1 LQETQGLYYNVSIK
15 FIKEFLQ
22 VTTEAMP
29 NLFINP
35 ALKKFL
41 SYVKPYRRI
50 IIVATI
56 CGLLKYN
63 IPLIFPLVLKNIIDH
78 LLSPESYNTAK
89 LHSVMLLLV
98 LLYLCYAAATYF
110 RSYFA
115 DQTGQRIIFDL
126 RHELYVHLQRM
137 SLSFFEKRQVGSI
150 ASRLLGDIASAQ
162 NFVGAA
168 FTNTIMDAS
177 SIFLISFFL
186 FRMNCRLALVSI
198 SILPFYVFLN
208 KYFKSQI
215 KKTSQLAQRKME
227 EISGNVH
234 EKLGGISTIQS
245 YTREKAE
252 EKLFF
257 QDNREYLSYQ
267 LKNVKHN
274 ASAQSVV
281 GFLTSIA
288 PVIVVWYGAMQVIHG
303 HLTVGE
309 LTAFYAYLGMF
320 YIPLNRLTE
329 LNILLAN
336 SQSAIERISEV
347 FSITPDVT
355 DHPDAKEIK
364 TIKGEIKFSNVHFAY
379 EPSKTV
385 LKDINLSIPAGRTVA
400 LVGPSGAGKS
410 TFVKLIPRFY
420 DVFSGKITIDDVDIR
435 YFKLSCL
442 RRHIATVPQEPIL
455 FSGTIYEN
463 IVLGN
468 PAATDEDVQT
478 AAVSANAHDFIRK
491 LPKGYQ
497 AEIGE
502 GGLKLSGGQ
511 RQRIAL
517 ARAFLKNA
525 PILIL
530 DEATSSLDSE
540 SENLIQQA
548 LKRLM
553 QGRTTIII
561 AHRFSTIQSVDQI
574 VAFDNG
580 EIAETGNH
588 QELLQKPYG
597 LYRRLYTETT
607 DCTDYTDKNL
617 KQSAEFNNPK
627 SVQSEKSF
635 D

>member
-1 LQETQGLYYNVSIK
+1 VKNI
-15 FIKEFLQ
+15 
-22 VTTEAMP
+22 
-29 NLFINP
+29 FINQS
-35 ALKKFL
+35 LKKFFFF
-41 SYVKPYRRI
+41 VKPYRWLI
-50 IIVATI
+50 VVATI
-56 CGLLKYN
+56 FGLLKYN
-63 IPLIFPLVLKNIIDH
+63 IPLIFPLVLKNVIDH
-78 LLSPESYNTAK
+78 LLSPSSYDTTKFHYTMMSMVA
-89 LHSVMLLLV
+89 
-98 LLYLCYAAATYF
+98 LYVFWAVATYL
-110 RSYFA
+110 RSHFA
-115 DQTGQRIIFDL
+115 DRTGQRIIFDL

-137 SLSFFEKRQVGSI
+137 SLSFYEKRQVGSV

-177 SIFLISFFL
+177 SLFLISFFL
-186 FRMNCRLALVSI
+186 FRMNWRLALVSI
-198 SILPFYVFLN
+198 SILPFYVVLN
-208 KYFKSQI
+208 KYFKSRI

-234 EKLGGISTIQS
+234 EKLGGISIIQS

-252 EKLFF
+252 ERLFF

-267 LKNVKHN
+267 LKNVKYN
-274 ASAQSVV
+274 ASAQSMV

-288 PVIVVWYGAMQVIHG
+288 PLLVVWYGAMQVIHG

-320 YIPLNRLTE
+320 YTPLNRLIE

-336 SQSAIERISEV
+336 SQSAIERIFEV
-347 FSITPDVT
+347 FNTSPEVVDR
-355 DHPDAKEIK
+355 PDAKEFD
-364 TIKGEIKFSNVHFAY
+364 TIKGEITFQHVRFAY
-379 EPSKTV
+379 ETTITA
-385 LKDINLSIPAGRTVA
+385 LKDINLSIPAGCTVA

-420 DVFSGKITIDDVDIR
+420 DVLAGSITIDGWDIR
-435 YFKLSCL
+435 DFKLNCL
-442 RRHIATVPQEPIL
+442 RKHIATVPQEPIL

-463 IVLGN
+463 IMFGN
-468 PAATDEDVQT
+468 STATEKDVQA
-478 AAVSANAHDFIRK
+478 AAVSANAHDFICK
-491 LPKGYQ
+491 LPNGYQ

-530 DEATSSLDSE
+530 DEATSSLDSKA
-540 SENLIQQA
+540 ENLIQQA

-561 AHRFSTIQSVDQI
+561 AHRLSTIQSADNI
-574 VAFDNG
+574 VVFDNG
-580 EIAETGNH
+580 EIVEIGNH

-597 LYRRLYTETT
+597 LYQRLYEE
-607 DCTDYTDKNL
+607 
-617 KQSAEFNNPK
+617 QFN
-627 SVQSEKSF
+627 KSF
-635 D
+635 TVESGKSLT

>member
-1 LQETQGLYYNVSIK
+1 M
-15 FIKEFLQ
+15 FW
-22 VTTEAMP
+22 A
-29 NLFINP
+29 
-35 ALKKFL
+35 
-41 SYVKPYRRI
+41 
-50 IIVATI
+50 VAT
-56 CGLLKYN
+56 
-63 IPLIFPLVLKNIIDH
+63 
-78 LLSPESYNTAK
+78 
-89 LHSVMLLLV
+89 
-98 LLYLCYAAATYF
+98 YLRA
-110 RSYFA
+110 YFA
-115 DQTGQRIIFDL
+115 DRTGQQIIFDL

-137 SLSFFEKRQVGSI
+137 SLSFYEKRQVGSV

-186 FRMNCRLALVSI
+186 FSMNWRLALVSI
-198 SILPFYVFLN
+198 SILPFYIVLN
-208 KYFKSQI
+208 KFFKSQI

-234 EKLGGISTIQS
+234 EKLGGISIIQS

-274 ASAQSVV
+274 AYAQSMV
-281 GFLTSIA
+281 GFLTTIA
-288 PVIVVWYGAMQVIHG
+288 PVLVIWYGSIQVIHG

-309 LTAFYAYLGMF
+309 LAAFYAYLGMF
-320 YIPLNRLTE
+320 YAPLNRLIE

-336 SQSAIERISEV
+336 SQSAIERIFEV
-347 FSITPDVT
+347 FNTSPDVM
-355 DHPDAKEIK
+355 DLPDSEEFD
-364 TIKGEIKFSNVHFAY
+364 TIKGEIKFQNVHFAY
-379 EPSKTV
+379 ETAITV
-385 LKDINLSIPAGRTVA
+385 LKDINLSIPGGCTVA

-410 TFVKLIPRFY
+410 TFAKLIPRFY
-420 DVFSGKITIDDVDIR
+420 DVLAGSITVDGRDVRD
-435 YFKLSCL
+435 FKLNCL

-463 IVLGN
+463 IMFGN
-468 PAATDEDVQT
+468 SAATEKDVQA
-478 AAVSANAHDFIRK
+478 AAVSANAHDFICK
-491 LPKGYQ
+491 LPNGYQ
-497 AEIGE
+497 TEIGE

-525 PILIL
+525 PILLL
-530 DEATSSLDSE
+530 DEATSSLDSK

-561 AHRFSTIQSVDQI
+561 AHRLSTIQSADKI
-574 VAFDNG
+574 VVFDDG
-580 EIAETGNH
+580 EIVEIGNH

-597 LYRRLYTETT
+597 LYRRLYEE
-607 DCTDYTDKNL
+607 
-617 KQSAEFNNPK
+617 QFNKWFNVESGK
-627 SVQSEKSF
+627 SLS
-635 D
+635 

>member
-1 LQETQGLYYNVSIK
+1 VKNI
-15 FIKEFLQ
+15 
-22 VTTEAMP
+22 
-29 NLFINP
+29 FINQS
-35 ALKKFL
+35 LKKFL
-41 SYVKPYRRI
+41 FFVKPYRWVI
-50 IIVATI
+50 VVATI
-56 CGLLKYN
+56 FGLLKYN
-63 IPLIFPLVLKNIIDH
+63 IPLIFPLVLKNVIDH
-78 LLSPESYNTAK
+78 LLSPSSYDTTK
-89 LHSVMLLLV
+89 FHYTMTSLV
-98 LLYLCYAAATYF
+98 VLYMFWAVATYL

-115 DQTGQRIIFDL
+115 DRTGQRIIFDL

-137 SLSFFEKRQVGSI
+137 SLSFYEKRQVGSV

-168 FTNTIMDAS
+168 FTNTLMDAS
-177 SIFLISFFL
+177 AIFLISFLL
-186 FRMNCRLALVSI
+186 FRMNWRLALVSI
-198 SILPFYVFLN
+198 SILPFYIVLN

-234 EKLGGISTIQS
+234 EKLGGISIIQS

-252 EKLFF
+252 EKLFL
-257 QDNREYLSYQ
+257 QDNREYLSYK

-274 ASAQSVV
+274 AYAQAMV
-281 GFLTSIA
+281 GFLTTIA
-288 PVIVVWYGAMQVIHG
+288 PVLVIWYGAIQVIHG

-320 YIPLNRLTE
+320 YTPLNRLTE

-336 SQSAIERISEV
+336 SQSAIERIFEV
-347 FSITPDVT
+347 FNTSPDVM
-355 DHPDAKEIK
+355 DHPNAKEFG
-364 TIKGEIKFSNVHFAY
+364 TIKGEIKFQNVHFAY
-379 EPSKTV
+379 ETTITV
-385 LKDINLSIPAGRTVA
+385 LKDINLSIPGGCTVA

-410 TFVKLIPRFY
+410 TFVKLVPRFY
-420 DVFSGKITIDDVDIR
+420 DVSAGSITIDNCDIR
-435 YFKLSCL
+435 DFKLNCL

-463 IVLGN
+463 IMFGN
-468 PAATDEDVQT
+468 SAATEKDVQA
-478 AAVSANAHDFIRK
+478 AAVSANAHDFICK
-491 LPKGYQ
+491 LPNGYHT
-497 AEIGE
+497 EIGE

-525 PILIL
+525 PILLL
-530 DEATSSLDSE
+530 DEATSSLDSR

-561 AHRFSTIQSVDQI
+561 AHRLSTIQSADKI
-574 VAFDNG
+574 VVFDNG
-580 EIAETGNH
+580 EIVEIGNH

-597 LYRRLYTETT
+597 LYRRLYEEQF
-607 DCTDYTDKNL
+607 KNRFTAG
-617 KQSAEFNNPK
+617 SAI
-627 SVQSEKSF
+627 QHI
-635 D
+635 

>member
-1 LQETQGLYYNVSIK
+1 MKNI
-15 FIKEFLQ
+15 
-22 VTTEAMP
+22 
-29 NLFINP
+29 FINQS
-35 ALKKFL
+35 LKKFFFF
-41 SYVKPYRRI
+41 VKPYRWLI
-50 IIVATI
+50 VVATI
-56 CGLLKYN
+56 FGLLKYN
-63 IPLIFPLVLKNIIDH
+63 IPLIFPLVLKNVIDH
-78 LLSPESYNTAK
+78 LLSPSSYDIRKFHCTMM
-89 LHSVMLLLV
+89 SMVV
-98 LLYLCYAAATYF
+98 LYVFWAVATYL
-110 RSYFA
+110 RAYFA
-115 DQTGQRIIFDL
+115 DRTGQQIIFDL

-137 SLSFFEKRQVGSI
+137 SLSFYEKRQVGSV

-186 FRMNCRLALVSI
+186 FSMNWRLALVSI
-198 SILPFYVFLN
+198 SILPFYIVLN
-208 KYFKSQI
+208 KFFKSQI

-234 EKLGGISTIQS
+234 EKLGGISIIQS

-274 ASAQSVV
+274 AYAQSMV
-281 GFLTSIA
+281 GFLTTIA
-288 PVIVVWYGAMQVIHG
+288 PVLVIWYGSIQVIHG

-309 LTAFYAYLGMF
+309 LAAFYAYLGMF
-320 YIPLNRLTE
+320 YAPLNRLIE

-336 SQSAIERISEV
+336 SQSAIERIFEV
-347 FSITPDVT
+347 FNTSPDVM
-355 DHPDAKEIK
+355 DLPDSEEFD
-364 TIKGEIKFSNVHFAY
+364 TIKGEIKFQNVHFAY
-379 EPSKTV
+379 ETAITV
-385 LKDINLSIPAGRTVA
+385 LKDINLSIPGGCTVA

-410 TFVKLIPRFY
+410 TFAKLIPRFY
-420 DVFSGKITIDDVDIR
+420 DVLAGSITVDGRDVRD
-435 YFKLSCL
+435 FKLNCL

-463 IVLGN
+463 IMFGN
-468 PAATDEDVQT
+468 SAATEKDVQA
-478 AAVSANAHDFIRK
+478 AAVSANAHDFICK
-491 LPKGYQ
+491 LPNGYQ
-497 AEIGE
+497 TEIGE

-525 PILIL
+525 PILLL
-530 DEATSSLDSE
+530 DEATSSLDSK

-561 AHRFSTIQSVDQI
+561 AHRLSTIQSADKI
-574 VAFDNG
+574 VVFDDG
-580 EIAETGNH
+580 EIVEIGNH

-597 LYRRLYTETT
+597 LYRRLYEE
-607 DCTDYTDKNL
+607 
-617 KQSAEFNNPK
+617 QFNKWFNVESGK
-627 SVQSEKSF
+627 SLS
-635 D
+635 

>member
-1 LQETQGLYYNVSIK
+1 MSNI
-15 FIKEFLQ
+15 
-22 VTTEAMP
+22 
-29 NLFINP
+29 FINP

-41 SYVKPYRRI
+41 SHVKPYRWLI
-50 IIVATI
+50 VVATI

-63 IPLIFPLVLKNIIDH
+63 IPLIFPLVLKNVIDH
-78 LLSPESYNTAK
+78 LLSPSSYDITKFNYTMM
-89 LHSVMLLLV
+89 SLV
-98 LLYLCYAAATYF
+98 ALYVFWAVVTYL
-110 RSYFA
+110 RAYFA
-115 DQTGQRIIFDL
+115 DRTGQRIIFDL

-137 SLSFFEKRQVGSI
+137 SLSFYAKRQVGSV

-177 SIFLISFFL
+177 SLFLIAFFL
-186 FRMNCRLALVSI
+186 FSMNWRLALVSI
-198 SILPFYVFLN
+198 SILPFYVVLN
-208 KYFKSQI
+208 KYFKSRI
-215 KKTSQLAQRKME
+215 KKTSHLAQRKME

-252 EKLFF
+252 EKVFF

-274 ASAQSVV
+274 AYAQSMV

-288 PVIVVWYGAMQVIHG
+288 PVLVVWYGAMQVIHG

-320 YIPLNRLTE
+320 YTPLNRLTE

-336 SQSAIERISEV
+336 SQSAIERIFEV
-347 FSITPDVT
+347 FNTSPDIM
-355 DHPDAKEIK
+355 DRPDSKEFD
-364 TIKGEIKFSNVHFAY
+364 TIKGEIKFQNAHFAY

-385 LKDINLSIPAGRTVA
+385 LKGIDLSIPAGCTVA

-420 DVFSGKITIDDVDIR
+420 DVSAGSITIDNCDIR
-435 YFKLSCL
+435 DFKLNCL

-463 IVLGN
+463 IVFGN
-468 PAATDEDVQT
+468 SAATEKDVQV
-478 AAVSANAHDFIRK
+478 AAISANAHDFICK
-491 LPKGYQ
+491 LPNGYQ
-497 AEIGE
+497 TEIGE
-502 GGLKLSGGQ
+502 GGMKLSGGQ

-530 DEATSSLDSE
+530 DEATSSLDSKA
-540 SENLIQQA
+540 ENLIQQA

-561 AHRFSTIQSVDQI
+561 AHRLSTIQSADKI
-574 VAFDNG
+574 VVFDNG
-580 EIAETGNH
+580 EIVETGNH

-597 LYRRLYTETT
+597 LYRRLHTETT

-627 SVQSEKSF
+627 SVQSEKSVVPNVF
-635 D
+635 

>member
-1 LQETQGLYYNVSIK
+1 MAILKFLIIK
-15 FIKEFLQ
+15 HVKNI
-22 VTTEAMP
+22 
-29 NLFINP
+29 FINQS
-35 ALKKFL
+35 LKKFL
-41 SYVKPYRRI
+41 SHVKPYRWLI
-50 IIVATI
+50 VVATI
-56 CGLLKYN
+56 FGLLKYN
-63 IPLIFPLVLKNIIDH
+63 IPLIFPLVLKNVIDH
-78 LLSPESYNTAK
+78 LLSPSSYDTTK
-89 LHSVMLLLV
+89 FHYTMMSLV
-98 LLYLCYAAATYF
+98 ALYVFWAVATYL

-115 DQTGQRIIFDL
+115 DRTGQRIIFDL

-137 SLSFFEKRQVGSI
+137 SLSFYEKRQVGSV

-177 SIFLISFFL
+177 SLFLIAFFL
-186 FRMNCRLALVSI
+186 FSMNWRLALVSI
-198 SILPFYVFLN
+198 SILPFYVVLN
-208 KYFKSQI
+208 KYFKSRI

-234 EKLGGISTIQS
+234 EKLGGISIIQS

-252 EKLFF
+252 EKLFL

-274 ASAQSVV
+274 AYAQSMV

-288 PVIVVWYGAMQVIHG
+288 PVLVVWYGAMQVIHG

-320 YIPLNRLTE
+320 YTPLNRLTE

-336 SQSAIERISEV
+336 SQSAIERIFEV
-347 FSITPDVT
+347 FNTSPDVM
-355 DHPDAKEIK
+355 DHPNAKEFE
-364 TIKGEIKFSNVHFAY
+364 TIKGEIRFQKAHFAY

-385 LKDINLSIPAGRTVA
+385 LKDIDLSIPAGCTVA

-420 DVFSGKITIDDVDIR
+420 DVSAGSITIDSQDIR
-435 YFKLSCL
+435 DFKLSCL

-463 IVLGN
+463 IMFGN
-468 PAATDEDVQT
+468 SSATEKDVQS
-478 AAVSANAHDFIRK
+478 AAISANAHDFICK
-491 LPKGYQ
+491 LPNGYQ
-497 AEIGE
+497 SEIGE
-502 GGLKLSGGQ
+502 GGMKLSGGQ

-530 DEATSSLDSE
+530 DEATSSLDSKA
-540 SENLIQQA
+540 ENLIQQA

-561 AHRFSTIQSVDQI
+561 AHRLSTIQSADKI
-574 VAFDNG
+574 VVFDNG
-580 EIAETGNH
+580 AIVEVGNH
-588 QELLQKPYG
+588 QELLQKSYG
-597 LYRRLYTETT
+597 LYRRLYEEQF
-607 DCTDYTDKNL
+607 KNRFTAD
-617 KQSAEFNNPK
+617 SAILHI
-627 SVQSEKSF
+627 
-635 D
+635 

>member
-1 LQETQGLYYNVSIK
+1 
-15 FIKEFLQ
+15 
-22 VTTEAMP
+22 M
-29 NLFINP
+29 
-35 ALKKFL
+35 
-41 SYVKPYRRI
+41 KPYRWVI
-50 IIVATI
+50 VVATI
-56 CGLLKYN
+56 FGLLKYN
-63 IPLIFPLVLKNIIDH
+63 IPLIFPLVLKNVIDH
-78 LLSPESYNTAK
+78 LLSPSSYDTTK
-89 LHSVMLLLV
+89 FHYTMTSLV
-98 LLYLCYAAATYF
+98 VLYMFWAVATYL

-115 DQTGQRIIFDL
+115 DRTGQRIIFDL

-137 SLSFFEKRQVGSI
+137 SLSFYEKRQVGSV

-168 FTNTIMDAS
+168 FTNTLMDAS
-177 SIFLISFFL
+177 AIFLISFLL
-186 FRMNCRLALVSI
+186 FRMNWRLALVSI
-198 SILPFYVFLN
+198 SILPFYIVLN

-234 EKLGGISTIQS
+234 EKLGGISIIQS

-252 EKLFF
+252 EKLFL
-257 QDNREYLSYQ
+257 QDNREYLSYK

-274 ASAQSVV
+274 AYAQAMV
-281 GFLTSIA
+281 GFLTTIA
-288 PVIVVWYGAMQVIHG
+288 PVLVIWYGAIQVIHG

-320 YIPLNRLTE
+320 YTPLNRLTE

-336 SQSAIERISEV
+336 SQSAIERIFEV
-347 FSITPDVT
+347 FNTSPDVM
-355 DHPDAKEIK
+355 DHPNAKEFG
-364 TIKGEIKFSNVHFAY
+364 TIKGEIKFQNVHFAY
-379 EPSKTV
+379 ETTITV
-385 LKDINLSIPAGRTVA
+385 LKDINLSIPGGCTVA

-410 TFVKLIPRFY
+410 TFVKLVPRFY
-420 DVFSGKITIDDVDIR
+420 DVSAGSITIDGMDIR
-435 YFKLSCL
+435 DFKLNCL

-463 IVLGN
+463 IMFGN
-468 PAATDEDVQT
+468 SAATEKDVQA
-478 AAVSANAHDFIRK
+478 AAVSANAHDFICK
-491 LPKGYQ
+491 LPNGYHT
-497 AEIGE
+497 EIGE

-525 PILIL
+525 PILLL
-530 DEATSSLDSE
+530 DEATSSLDSR

-561 AHRFSTIQSVDQI
+561 AHRLSTIQSADKI
-574 VAFDNG
+574 VVFDNG
-580 EIAETGNH
+580 EIVEIGNH

-597 LYRRLYTETT
+597 LYRRLYEEQF
-607 DCTDYTDKNL
+607 KNRFTAG
-617 KQSAEFNNPK
+617 SAI
-627 SVQSEKSF
+627 QHI
-635 D
+635 

>member
-1 LQETQGLYYNVSIK
+1 MSN
-15 FIKEFLQ
+15 F
-22 VTTEAMP
+22 
-29 NLFINP
+29 FINP

-41 SYVKPYRRI
+41 SHVKPYRWI

-78 LLSPESYNTAK
+78 LLSPASYNTAK
-89 LHSVMLLLV
+89 LHSIMLLLV
-98 LLYLCYAAATYF
+98 LLYLCYAVATYF

-137 SLSFFEKRQVGSI
+137 SLSFFEKRQVGSV

-177 SIFLISFFL
+177 SLFLISFFL
-186 FRMNCRLALVSI
+186 FRMNWRLALVSI
-198 SILPFYVFLN
+198 SILPFYVVLN
-208 KYFKSQI
+208 KYFKSRI
-215 KKTSQLAQRKME
+215 KKTSHLAQRKME

-234 EKLGGISTIQS
+234 EKLGGISIIQS

-252 EKLFF
+252 EKVFF

-288 PVIVVWYGAMQVIHG
+288 PVLVVWYGAMQVIHG

-320 YIPLNRLTE
+320 YTPLNRLTE

-336 SQSAIERISEV
+336 SQSAIERIFEV
-347 FSITPDVT
+347 FNTSPDVV
-355 DHPDAKEIK
+355 DCPEANEPD
-364 TIKGEIKFSNVHFAY
+364 TIKGEIRFQNAHFAY

-385 LKDINLSIPAGRTVA
+385 LKGIDLSIPAGCTVA

-420 DVFSGKITIDDVDIR
+420 DVSAGSIAIDNCDIR
-435 YFKLSCL
+435 DFKLNCL
-442 RRHIATVPQEPIL
+442 RKHIATVPQEPIL

-463 IVLGN
+463 IVFGN
-468 PAATDEDVQT
+468 SAATEKDVQ
-478 AAVSANAHDFIRK
+478 AAAISANSHDFICK
-491 LPKGYQ
+491 LPNGYQ
-497 AEIGE
+497 TEIGE
-502 GGLKLSGGQ
+502 GGMKLSGGQ

-530 DEATSSLDSE
+530 DEATSSLDSKA
-540 SENLIQQA
+540 ENLIQQA

-553 QGRTTIII
+553 QDRTTIII
-561 AHRFSTIQSVDQI
+561 AHRLSTIQSADKI
-574 VAFDNG
+574 VVFDNG
-580 EIAETGNH
+580 EIVETGNH

-597 LYRRLYTETT
+597 LYRRLYEEQF
-607 DCTDYTDKNL
+607 KNRFTAD
-617 KQSAEFNNPK
+617 SAILHI
-627 SVQSEKSF
+627 
-635 D
+635 